1 MAAHYAISASED
13 DGVIRQRLLTR
24 TTTTRG
30 EPPLKKLLKKFLAF
44 AGEVDKDSDNY
55 ADCEKLYKSFLQELG
70 TFELP
75 LIKTK
80 AVVDANKRE
89 QESFK
94 RLQAELSKQINQAQ
108 DDIEDLKLQLEEGK
122 IERQHKEECE
132 AIRRLIGAQPPRSE
146 TQKALNELEKEL
158 VILEAENTAAARTL
172 EIRKKQFA
180 LLLHVVDDL
189 QSTIEDEQKNPLDL
203 DLVPSTSGVPSS
215 VDAGTTAEPMAVDPV

>member
-1 MAAHYAISASED
+1 MAAHYAISAAED

-94 RLQAELSKQINQAQ
+94 RLQADLSKQITQAQ
-108 DDIEDLKLQLEEGK
+108 ADIEDLKVQLEEGK

-158 VILEAENTAAARTL
+158 LILEAENTAAARTL
-172 EIRKKQFA
+172 DIRRKQFS

-189 QSTIEDEQKNPLDL
+189 QSTIEDEQKNSSELDFL
-203 DLVPSTSGVPSS
+203 ASTSGANNNAE
-215 VDAGTTAEPMAVDPV
+215 AGNTVEPMAIDSV